1 MRLFGLGPSHQEARK
16 PKEAALFA
24 NKIQCAGW
32 DVLYGQEMA
41 NWANKPNFNMIHQTL
56 SGCLFWPGLCQ
67 PVKGGAGLR
76 QMLQMIQTKRRTASH
91 VL

>member
-24 NKIQCAGW
+24 NKIQCAGCIVQSGNGQLGKQAQFQH
-32 DVLYGQEMA
+32 DSPDFGPLPVL
-41 NWANKPNFNMIHQTL
+41 
-56 SGCLFWPGLCQ
+56 SSGLCQ